1 MVEKSLNL
9 VTMKKIIHTT
19 ALFGALVMFFCS
31 CKRDDYFIGGSKH
44 NAKVDMTTYDY
55 LKSNSQGLFDTLL
68 LLVDAAGVKE
78 KINKPGISFF
88 APTDYSINGYLNKR
102 VAEEQNIDPF
112 RKWTI
117 DSMIKYELPKFRDSI
132 DAYIVGESIDY
143 STMTQNG
150 KLLGTMLPGSQVV
163 VSYEETRDP
172 ALGYNPNVSTI
183 PRIVYYTFLFG
194 PIAPPIVAQN
204 IPSTLGKRERVQTS
218 GIQSN
223 SGMIHVLNNQHTLF
237 FRK

>member
-1 MVEKSLNL
+1 M
-9 VTMKKIIHTT
+9 
-19 ALFGALVMFFCS
+19 
-31 CKRDDYFIGGSKH
+31 
-44 NAKVDMTTYDY
+44 
-55 LKSNSQGLFDTLL
+55 L

-150 KLLGTMLPGSQVV
+150 KLFGTMLPGSQ
-163 VSYEETRDP
+163 
-172 ALGYNPNVSTI
+172 
-183 PRIVYYTFLFG
+183 
-194 PIAPPIVAQN
+194 
-204 IPSTLGKRERVQTS
+204 
-218 GIQSN
+218 
-223 SGMIHVLNNQHTLF
+223 
-237 FRK
+237 